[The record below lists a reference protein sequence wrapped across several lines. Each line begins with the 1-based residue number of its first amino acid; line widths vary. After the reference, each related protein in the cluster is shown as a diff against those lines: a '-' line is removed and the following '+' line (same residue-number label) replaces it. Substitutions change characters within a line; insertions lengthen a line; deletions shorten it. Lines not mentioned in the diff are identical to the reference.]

1 MGVNVLALLSYVLD
15 TQKLHNRASKRGV
28 SPSFFFFP
36 LPLPILPKEGPR
48 GRGINPS
55 PVKDKGGWGYR

>member
-1 MGVNVLALLSYVLD
+1 MNIG
-15 TQKLHNRASKRGV
+15 KGHSKRGA

-36 LPLPILPKEGPR
+36 LPLTILPKEGPR

-55 PVKDKGGWGYR
+55 PVKDKGGWGR